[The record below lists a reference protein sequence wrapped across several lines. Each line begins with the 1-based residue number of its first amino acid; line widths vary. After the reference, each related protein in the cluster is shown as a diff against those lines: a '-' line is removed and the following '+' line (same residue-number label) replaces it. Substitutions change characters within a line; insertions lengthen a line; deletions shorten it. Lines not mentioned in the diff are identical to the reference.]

1 MKQLEFNFERKNKYF
16 DSDIERNLFY
26 DFCKIKYSDCNFEIN
41 QYIKNGFKEKP
52 YKNLFRYIRKNWN
65 FLYKEWQKQL
75 NCQFSKGEI
84 S

>member
-1 MKQLEFNFERKNKYF
+1 MKQLEFNFNIKNKYF
-16 DSDIERNLFY
+16 DSEMERNLFY
-26 DFCKIKYSDCNFEIN
+26 DFCKIMYSE
-41 QYIKNGFKEKP
+41 NGRERRIYKEKP

-65 FLYKEWQKQL
+65 FLYREWHKQL